1 MANPPDEKQRARRI
15 LRDGAVDEVI
25 GFLQITEET
34 LADGMNDEQ
43 VLEVE
48 LDWIRV
54 QYLADMLADLE
65 SRLDSMKERGDD
77 VTDVLNGA
85 RRIREELL
93 GIIETIYE

>member
-1 MANPPDEKQRARRI
+1 M
-15 LRDGAVDEVI
+15 DEVI

-65 SRLDSMKERGDD
+65 SRLDSMKERGAD